1 MNCISGGGKLAPPFA
16 WSVTASLPFIVHGFV
31 RPVPFFQIIAML
43 AADSGVSALYSS
55 PEKL

>member
-1 MNCISGGGKLAPPFA
+1 LAPPFA